1 MVFKY
6 KSEEKVV
13 LLLFVSGG
21 LSQLDL
27 YTLNSIVGLDL
38 LSKAILELFANCQAT
53 YTMEIITI
61 TQSKKWW
68 NNKLKTILET
78 YR

>member
-13 LLLFVSGG
+13 LLLFVSEG

-38 LSKAILELFANCQAT
+38 LSKAILELFANC
-53 YTMEIITI
+53 
-61 TQSKKWW
+61 
-68 NNKLKTILET
+68 
-78 YR
+78 